1 MQKSERKKIKSEYT
15 KSPVMKTQHIVP
27 RNKAASTIK
36 IQGIEKK
43 PMLLNLLKKIELKP
57 IDDRSGQYT
66 NRVTD
71 LKIRVDMTSAND
83 SKTPRSIYH
92 RTNK

>member
-1 MQKSERKKIKSEYT
+1 MRT
-15 KSPVMKTQHIVP
+15 HNIVP

-43 PMLLNLLKKIELKP
+43 PMLLSLLKKIELKP
-57 IDDRSGQYT
+57 LDNISGQYT
-66 NRVTD
+66 HRVTD
-71 LKIRVDMTSAND
+71 LKIRGDMTSTND
-83 SKTPRSIYH
+83 SKTPRSFYH

>member
-1 MQKSERKKIKSEYT
+1 
-15 KSPVMKTQHIVP
+15 MKAQNSVP
-27 RNKAASTIK
+27 RNKTASTIK
-36 IQGIEKK
+36 IQGIEKR
-43 PMLLNLLKKIELKP
+43 PLLLSLLKKIELKP
-57 IDDRSGQYT
+57 LDNRGGQYT

-83 SKTPRSIYH
+83 SRTPRSFYH